1 MYSVARWICP
11 SNHVLASA
19 RAREEAP
26 SQLRR
31 GRAQRDA
38 RRKHR
43 RTLIPDGPPH
53 LNLLDPD
60 PVLLAQDPLT
70 HLLEHR
76 RAERHAGAPA
86 NEDERVVAPKVA
98 VRGAQAAVRAS
109 RRTGVVGD
117 EEAARERRRGPRP
130 ERGLMRKTRT
140 RRSDEACVCA
150 RPVCQLRAS
159 SEAATGDVRR
169 CSGHCAARWQQCKGD
184 SRAGGP

>member
-1 MYSVARWICP
+1 MPSGMYSVARWICP

-98 VRGAQAAVRAS
+98 VRGAQAAVRA
-109 RRTGVVGD
+109 V
-117 EEAARERRRGPRP
+117 EEDGRRRGRGGGEGEEARAEAREGVDAEDEDEAVGRGLCVRTACVSVASV
-130 ERGLMRKTRT
+130 ERGSDWRRT
-140 RRSDEACVCA
+140 TLLGS
-150 RPVCQLRAS
+150 LRGAL
-159 SEAATGDVRR
+159 ATV
-169 CSGHCAARWQQCKGD
+169 
-184 SRAGGP
+184 